1 MSVDKRAKEISEFL
15 KVPEGYA
22 KQRLEKGFHY
32 NHHEV
37 ANDFNDGRTDVNN
50 SESLLNWYRNTDTYI
65 WELSAYHL
73 DQGFNYSGMC
83 EGIALGLRNSNK
95 NKVLAL
101 GDGIGSLSI
110 RLAEEG
116 LEATYHDLEGGKTA
130 NFAQYRFS
138 LEEKLVIN
146 TLFTSSFEPKLGDRA
161 FDAVVALDFF
171 EHVVNVEEWA
181 KAVYDTLKK
190 DGVFIP
196 LNAFGIGDAEHGNS
210 IPMHLSVNNRFEWDW
225 DPLLVELGFVRHEN
239 NSWWIKK

>member
-146 TLFTSSFEPKLGDRA
+146 TLFTSSFEPNLGDRA

-225 DPLLVELGFVRHEN
+225 NPLLVELGFVRHEN

>member
-171 EHVVNVEEWA
+171 EHVVNVVEWA

-225 DPLLVELGFVRHEN
+225 NPLLVELGFVRHEN

>member
-37 ANDFNDGRTDVNN
+37 ANDFNDGRTNVNN
-50 SESLLNWYRNTDTYI
+50 SESLLNWYRNTETYI

-83 EGIALGLRNSNK
+83 EGIALGLRHSGK
-95 NKVLAL
+95 NKVLSL

-110 RLAEEG
+110 RLAQEG

-146 TLFTSSFEPKLGDRA
+146 TLFTNTFEPKLGDRL

-181 KAVYDTLKK
+181 KAVYNTLKK

-196 LNAFGIGDAEHGNS
+196 NNAFGIGDAEHGNS

-225 DPLLVELGFVRHEN
+225 DPMLVELGFVRHEN

>member
-37 ANDFNDGRTDVNN
+37 ANDFNDGRTNVNN

-116 LEATYHDLEGGKTA
+116 LEATYHDLEGSKTA

>member
-1 MSVDKRAKEISEFL
+1 MDLQSQAKNISTFL

-22 KQRLEKGFHY
+22 TERLNKGFHY

-37 ANDFNDGRTDVNN
+37 AQDFLNAGTDVSN
-50 SESLLNWYRNTDTYI
+50 SDSLLSWYKNTDAYI

-73 DQGFNYSGMC
+73 DKGFNYSGMC

-95 NKVLAL
+95 NKVLSL

-110 RLAEEG
+110 RLAQEG
-116 LEATYHDLEGGKTA
+116 LETTYHDLEDSKTA
-130 NFAQYRFS
+130 NFAQYRFK

-146 TLFTSSFEPKLGDRA
+146 TLFTNNFEPKLGSRT
-161 FDAVVALDFF
+161 FDAIVALDFF

-181 KAVYDTLKK
+181 NAVYKALKK

-196 LNAFGIGDAEHGNS
+196 NNAFGIGDAEHGNS
-210 IPMHLSVNNRFEWDW
+210 IPMHLSINNRFEWDW
-225 DPLLVELGFVRHEN
+225 DPLLVEIGFVRHEN
-239 NSWWIKK
+239 NSWWIKP

>member
-225 DPLLVELGFVRHEN
+225 NPLLVELGFVRHEN